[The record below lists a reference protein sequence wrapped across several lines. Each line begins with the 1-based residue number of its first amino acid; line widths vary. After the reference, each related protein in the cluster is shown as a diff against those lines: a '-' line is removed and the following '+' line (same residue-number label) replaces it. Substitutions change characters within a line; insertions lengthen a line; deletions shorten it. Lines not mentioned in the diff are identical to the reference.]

1 MERMSFESYFRCN
14 IFEHLREDE
23 RIEGG
28 EIVCKRCGTR
38 RSAYIEDA
46 GRHFRVLC
54 ACQQEAEKREAEEKG
69 LRERQEY
76 MKRLFDHSLL
86 GRRYENVS
94 FSNTD
99 LTGASESFKAAFKRC
114 KKYCELWREVKSNGY
129 GIYLYG
135 VCGTG
140 KTHLAACIVKAL
152 VAEIQPVLFTSFI
165 EISKALRE
173 GYSGKSKATEDR
185 YLASVADIDFLII
198 DDFGTE
204 VLYKLDR
211 NGNREADTW
220 MQEKVYD
227 VLNLRYNNQKA
238 TIFTSNYSINQL
250 IKERGL
256 SEKTADRI
264 SAMSSAIMKIE
275 GASYRKRREKP
286 LF

>member
-1 MERMSFESYFRCN
+1 M
-14 IFEHLREDE
+14 
-23 RIEGG
+23 
-28 EIVCKRCGTR
+28 
-38 RSAYIEDA
+38 
-46 GRHFRVLC
+46 
-54 ACQQEAEKREAEEKG
+54 
-69 LRERQEY
+69 
-76 MKRLFDHSLL
+76 
-86 GRRYENVS
+86 
-94 FSNTD
+94 
-99 LTGASESFKAAFKRC
+99 
-114 KKYCELWREVKSNGY
+114 
-129 GIYLYG
+129 
-135 VCGTG
+135 
-140 KTHLAACIVKAL
+140 
-152 VAEIQPVLFTSFI
+152 
-165 EISKALRE
+165 
-173 GYSGKSKATEDR
+173 
-185 YLASVADIDFLII
+185 ADIDFLII